1 MNRTK
6 ITIII
11 FGILLG
17 TPFCMWLAWNFTPK
31 KKLVVAIVD
40 KTVLTRDGQEHA
52 SLAWVLNHRRYTKNK
67 TALYDVSND
76 YFGFFPKD
84 DEKYRL
90 KGLERFSTSQ
100 LDQLS
105 VDADLAYITDAY
117 GVYKNEWFTRKNYG
131 ERSNIIYGGLA
142 SQDMQLLEKM
152 KDRHKLVITEFNT
165 IGSPASEIIR
175 ERFEQ
180 LFSLRW
186 TGWVGRYFST
196 LDTSIDKEIPH
207 WLISGYKREHNGK
220 WPFKKP
226 GVALVSENDQVVV
239 LEEGTHLNF
248 ALPFITAEEAY
259 KSKYN
264 LPSSINYSFWFDIIK
279 TDTAV
284 NKVVASFNLKTNK
297 AGKDELD
304 KYGIPSKFPAVQ
316 THQGSDYQF
325 WYFSADFCDNPV
337 SQVSSYFKGI
347 EGLKFLFLN
356 RLDKS
361 DRKSFFWRFYQPLLT
376 TILNDYYNTLKR

>member
-6 ITIII
+6 ITLII

-17 TPFCMWLAWNFTPK
+17 TPLCMWLVWTFTPK

-52 SLAWVLNHRRYTKNK
+52 SLAWVLNHQRYTKNR

-131 ERSNIIYGGLA
+131 ERSNIIYGGLGN
-142 SQDMQLLEKM
+142 QDMLLLEKM
-152 KDRHKLVITEFNT
+152 KDRHKLIITEFNT
-165 IGSPASEIIR
+165 IGSPASEVIR
-175 ERFEQ
+175 VRFEQ

-207 WLISGYKREHNGK
+207 WLISGYKRAHNGK

-239 LEEGTHLNF
+239 LEEDTHLNF
-248 ALPFITAEEAY
+248 ALPFITADEAY
-259 KSKYN
+259 KNKYS

-279 TDTAV
+279 TDTSI
-284 NKVVASFNLKTNK
+284 NKVVAYFNLKTNK
-297 AGKDELD
+297 AGKDELA
-304 KYGIPSKFPAVQ
+304 KYGIPSRFPAVQ

-337 SQVSSYFKGI
+337 SQFSSYFKGI

-376 TILNDYYNTLKR
+376 TILNDYYKTLKR

>member
-6 ITIII
+6 ITLLI

-17 TPFCMWLAWNFTPK
+17 TPLCMWLAWSFTPK

-40 KTVLTRDGQEHA
+40 KTVLTRNGQEHA
-52 SLAWVLNHRRYTKNK
+52 SLAWVLNHQRYTKNR

-76 YFGFFPKD
+76 YYGFFPKD

-117 GVYKNEWFTRKNYG
+117 GVYKNEWFVRKNYG

-142 SQDMQLLEKM
+142 SQDMQLLERM
-152 KDRHKLVITEFNT
+152 KDRHKLIITEFNT

-175 ERFEQ
+175 TRFEQ

-207 WLISGYKREHNGK
+207 WLISGYKRTHNGK

-239 LEEGTHLNF
+239 LEQDTHLNF
-248 ALPFITAEEAY
+248 ALPFITSEEAY
-259 KSKYN
+259 RSKYD

-284 NKVVASFNLKTNK
+284 NKVVAYFNLKTNK
-297 AGKDELD
+297 AGKDELA

-316 THQGSDYQF
+316 THQGNDYQF

-337 SQVSSYFKGI
+337 SQFSSYFKGI
-347 EGLKFLFLN
+347 ENLKFLFLN

-376 TILNDYYNTLKR
+376 TILNDYYKTLKR